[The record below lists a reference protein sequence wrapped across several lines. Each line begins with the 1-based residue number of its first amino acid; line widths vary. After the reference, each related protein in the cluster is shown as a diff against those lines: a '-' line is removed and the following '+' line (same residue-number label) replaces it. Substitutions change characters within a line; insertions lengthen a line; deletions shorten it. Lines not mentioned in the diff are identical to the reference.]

1 MRGKKVTC
9 TKHHPSVGFMQGS
22 STDNATEKDRRLAG
36 LMRSAQDGDGSA
48 YAALLREITPWL
60 RQMIRHQRRSL
71 QPQDIED
78 LVQDA
83 LLSLHAVRATYDP
96 KRPFLPWLAAIVRN
110 RLADSARRYARRAAN
125 EVAAENLP
133 VTFADEQAKV
143 PMDAYGDQEALRHAI
158 ESLPRGQRRAVEL
171 LKLRQLSLKEAAR
184 ESGMTVGAL
193 KVAVHRGIQALRKAL
208 STDR

>member
-1 MRGKKVTC
+1 
-9 TKHHPSVGFMQGS
+9 MQGS
-22 STDNATEKDRRLAG
+22 STDNAALKDRRLAG
-36 LMRSAQDGDGSA
+36 LMRSAQEGDGSA

-60 RQMIRHQRRSL
+60 RQMMRHQRPFL

-78 LVQDA
+78 LVQDV

-96 KRPFLPWLAAIVRN
+96 KRRFLPWLAAIARN

-125 EVAAENLP
+125 EVVAEKLP
-133 VTFADEQAKV
+133 VTFADEQAKM
-143 PMDAYGDQEALRHAI
+143 PTDAYGDPEALRHAI
-158 ESLPRGQRRAVEL
+158 ESLPRRQRRAVEL
-171 LKLRQLSLKEAAR
+171 LKLRELSLKEAAR

-208 STDR
+208 NTDR